1 MFGGQRSSEPA
12 IRDSELVKN
21 GGELVTDRFFGDKP
35 ESASQFCSKASPEA
49 AHLFNSKA
57 SWINCTARGA
67 SFCRATIE
75 RFNSEEPWAIIK
87 MLMLAEPRTPNALA
101 ATPGAPLMPSP
112 TSAMIAIS
120 DMLVIRSI

>member
-35 ESASQFCSKASPEA
+35 ESASQFCSKAAPEA

-57 SWINCTARGA
+57 SWINCTARGT
-67 SFCRATIE
+67 SFCRARTE
-75 RFNSEEPWAIIK
+75 RFNSEEPWSIINI
-87 MLMLAEPRTPNALA
+87 LRLASTRTPNAL
-101 ATPGAPLMPSP
+101 TPTTGA
-112 TSAMIAIS
+112 
-120 DMLVIRSI
+120 